1 MKTRYCAVLMMA
13 LIALLLTGM
22 PLYASRVDDNIE
34 VSVQKSYVFKTYLS
48 GDEIK
53 IQSRDGAVTLTGM
66 VADQLHK
73 SLAYETVTGIP
84 GVKSVHNMLVLKD
97 ASPTTNSDDW
107 ISAQAKGTLL
117 FHRSVRADKTEIS
130 VKDGIVTLR
139 GVAASQAQKELTTT
153 YAGDVEGVK
162 EVRNEMT
169 VAMPL
174 KTAKKAP
181 GKSMD
186 DASITAQVRMSL
198 LFHRST
204 SAINTRVETTKAVVT
219 INGKA
224 QNAAEKKLVTRLVND
239 IHGVKKVNNRMT
251 VE

>member
-1 MKTRYCAVLMMA
+1 MKTRYSAVLIMA
-13 LIALLLTGM
+13 LSALLLTGM

-34 VSVQKSYVFKTYLS
+34 ASVQKSYVFKTYLS

-66 VADQLHK
+66 VADELHK
-73 SLAYETVTGIP
+73 SLAYDTVTGIP

-97 ASPTTNSDDW
+97 ASPTTNSDAW

-117 FHRSVRADKTEIS
+117 FHRSVRADKTEIT

-139 GVAASQAQKELTTT
+139 GVAASQAQKEQATA

-169 VAMPL
+169 VSMPL
-174 KTAKKAP
+174 KNAKKAP
-181 GKSMD
+181 GTSID

-204 SAINTRVETTKAVVT
+204 SAINTRVETKKAVVT
-219 INGKA
+219 LYGKVK
-224 QNAAEKKLVTRLVND
+224 NAAEKQLVTRLVND

-251 VE
+251 IE